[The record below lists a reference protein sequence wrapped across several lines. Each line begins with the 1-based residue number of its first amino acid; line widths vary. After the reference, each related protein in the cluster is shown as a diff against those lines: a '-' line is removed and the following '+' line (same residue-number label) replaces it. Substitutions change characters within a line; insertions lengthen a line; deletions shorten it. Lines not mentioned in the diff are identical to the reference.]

1 MALRLLHEFE
11 LLARERQI
19 EVSISEIRRER
30 RGGAIENQ
38 RSLVLVPV
46 MQIVRQVEA
55 RFCVA
60 AWCSSGPRA
69 PRAPC
74 ASGSAPLAVHCTSE
88 SITNVAEIFS
98 IHFTLRI
105 YSNLGVLMSNINTW
119 SVDQAVPLA
128 PKGRGSIDLEI
139 DFLNLM
145 PGTYYAG
152 VEVASMYDIH
162 DSLENV
168 VKIDLEPSDYY
179 GTGRGVEERFGL
191 VFFQLP
197 EHALCTNTVLNST
210 RAKSYPNLF

>member
-1 MALRLLHEFE
+1 
-11 LLARERQI
+11 
-19 EVSISEIRRER
+19 
-30 RGGAIENQ
+30 
-38 RSLVLVPV
+38 
-46 MQIVRQVEA
+46 
-55 RFCVA
+55 
-60 AWCSSGPRA
+60 
-69 PRAPC
+69 
-74 ASGSAPLAVHCTSE
+74 
-88 SITNVAEIFS
+88 
-98 IHFTLRI
+98 
-105 YSNLGVLMSNINTW
+105 MSNINTW

-197 EHALCTNTVLNST
+197 EHALCSNTVLNST
-210 RAKSYPNLF
+210 RAKSYPNLFDTLSEEMSCRGYRSSFLPSTVLNFSTGLSAPR

>member
-1 MALRLLHEFE
+1 MLPRDRRPLPRRVEIEVAPPMALRLLTECE
-11 LLARERQI
+11 RLARERQI

-46 MQIVRQVEA
+46 MQLVRQVEA
-55 RFCVA
+55 RLCVA

-88 SITNVAEIFS
+88 FITNVAEIFS

-128 PKGRGSIDLEI
+128 PKGRGSLDLEI

-152 VEVASMYDIH
+152 VEVR
-162 DSLENV
+162 V
-168 VKIDLEPSDYY
+168 
-179 GTGRGVEERFGL
+179 
-191 VFFQLP
+191 
-197 EHALCTNTVLNST
+197 CTISTT
-210 RAKSYPNLF
+210 RAKTSSRLIGSRQTTMALAGGVRSVLVWFFSTP